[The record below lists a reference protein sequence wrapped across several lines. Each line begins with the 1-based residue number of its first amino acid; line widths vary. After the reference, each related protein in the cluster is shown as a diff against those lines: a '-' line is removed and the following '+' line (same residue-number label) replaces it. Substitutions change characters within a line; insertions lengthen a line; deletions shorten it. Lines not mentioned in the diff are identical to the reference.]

1 MSPWVYPCSCLKVF
15 SYPCRSAFPSTLLTW
30 HAINRFNNLSVSH
43 GAFPELSLK
52 WLQGPI
58 AGESQ
63 GFLGL
68 LPGSTVLFRAW
79 CAQLPSPSPRQLC
92 RPWDGCL
99 DGVVIECGSDIG
111 SFSQV
116 QFERVEQMMCPYE
129 EHICILICLHFD
141 SKPSTSIGLC
151 PRRLYLGLRISAN
164 SSRAIP
170 VSDVTLSPSTVPS
183 TRWAAIKR
191 ERMNGC
197 VFSEVTKVLGRK
209 EHLKMHQVYSFLC
222 YWTPTFPSCFSTC
235 KCFVMFLTA

>member
-1 MSPWVYPCSCLKVF
+1 MAAGSDCWGIAGIPGAPSRFCCVLPSMVCTASLTKPTPAVQTLRWVFGWSCHRVWQWHWII
-15 SYPCRSAFPSTLLTW
+15 FPS
-30 HAINRFNNLSVSH
+30 AIWACWTDDV
-43 GAFPELSLK
+43 
-52 WLQGPI
+52 
-58 AGESQ
+58 
-63 GFLGL
+63 
-68 LPGSTVLFRAW
+68 
-79 CAQLPSPSPRQLC
+79 
-92 RPWDGCL
+92 
-99 DGVVIECGSDIG
+99 
-111 SFSQV
+111 
-116 QFERVEQMMCPYE
+116 PYE

-209 EHLKMHQVYSFLC
+209 EHLKMHQVYWFLC